1 MQELPNLLDLQNML
15 SNDQENQEIQEHL
28 QPTSFEDAQN
38 EPGRVVPAI
47 EFRNVYLS
55 FDDQKI
61 LNGISFKVKRGETK
75 IILGRSGGG
84 KSTTIRLLLGLLKP
98 DSGQIFVDGE
108 DITTFSETE
117 MMRVRQKMGMVFQ
130 EGALFDSLSVYDNVA
145 YRLHEQGVAE
155 DEVEREVRR
164 MLMFVDLEDAIEKM
178 PSELSGGMRR
188 RVGIARALVGDPKIV
203 MFDEPTAGLDPPTAR
218 TICELAIKLRDLEDV
233 SSIFV
238 THEMQNL
245 EYLCSEYASVNE
257 NGEIV
262 FEEEG
267 EKLCLINTEI
277 IMLRDGEII
286 FKGKDEEFRAST
298 DNYIRRFLRGK

>member
-1 MQELPNLLDLQNML
+1 MV
-15 SNDQENQEIQEHL
+15 SNVQENPETEEQL
-28 QPTSFEDAQN
+28 QPISFEDAQN

-47 EFRNVYLS
+47 EFRDVYLS

-108 DITTFSETE
+108 DITAYSETK

-145 YRLHEQGVAE
+145 YRLHEQGFAE

-245 EYLCSEYASVNE
+245 EYLCSEYASVND
-257 NGEIV
+257 NGEVV

-277 IMLRDGEII
+277 IMLRDGKII

-298 DNYIRRFLRGK
+298 DSYIRKFLVGK